1 MEEKCAYTVVDGFQP
16 RQREVA
22 IRLFWEAFKGKLS
35 PVMKPEAKALRF
47 LDLVAD
53 PTHAI
58 SAVSRDGTLIGVAGF
73 KTAEGSFIG
82 GDLKQLCDV
91 YGTVGGSWR
100 GLVLSLLER
109 PVQQDTLLMDGIF
122 VRQSARGG
130 GVGSALLSEIKEK
143 AAGFSCS
150 KVRLD
155 VIDTNPR
162 ARALYE
168 RQGFVSQGTSDIGPL
183 RHVFG
188 FQKATTMV
196 CEV

>member
-1 MEEKCAYTVVDGFQP
+1 MEEESAYSVVDGFQP
-16 RQREVA
+16 SQRDA
-22 IRLFWEAFKGKLS
+22 ATRLFWEAFNGKLF

-53 PTHAI
+53 PAHAI
-58 SAVSRDGTLIGVAGF
+58 SAISRKGTLIGVAGF
-73 KTAEGSFIG
+73 KTAKGSFIG
-82 GDLKQLCDV
+82 GDLKELCAV
-91 YGTVGGSWR
+91 YGIVGGSWR
-100 GLVLSLLER
+100 GLVLSVLER
-109 PVQQDTLLMDGIF
+109 PLQAETLLMDGIF
-122 VRQSARGG
+122 VSKSARGG
-130 GVGSALLSEIKEK
+130 GVGSALLSAIKEK
-143 AAGFSCS
+143 ATACGCS

-168 RQGFVSQGTSDIGPL
+168 RQGFISQCTSDIGPL
-183 RHVFG
+183 RRIFG